1 MSDEKETLQRVQGGL
16 YHLRR
21 GLTPFVEARMKARYR
36 EKWLHYASRA
46 VGGSPNAPLDEY
58 GLLKT
63 MIDQWR
69 DVFDEAFTRTEKNR
83 ARNFVSTALE
93 ARNATSHLSIP
104 MQDDEALRDMITGS
118 NAIGHSQSKIRA
130 TAEQIA
136 VQLVDLV
143 EASIK
148 VTGEPKQTSLENW
161 AGVILKRALEMV
173 G

>member
-1 MSDEKETLQRVQGGL
+1 MNLTSDEQTVLIIAAKGEPMMPIGHWRDSAKSLI
-16 YHLRR
+16 
-21 GLTPFVEARMKARYR
+21 AK
-36 EKWLHYASRA
+36 
-46 VGGSPNAPLDEY
+46 
-58 GLLKT
+58 GLLKPRPHPGDPDGFFNLHIT
-63 MIDQWR
+63 AAGQAAAD
-69 DVFDEAFTRTEKNR
+69 DLEK
-83 ARNFVSTALE
+83 
-93 ARNATSHLSIP
+93 
-104 MQDDEALRDMITGS
+104 QDDEALRDMITGS